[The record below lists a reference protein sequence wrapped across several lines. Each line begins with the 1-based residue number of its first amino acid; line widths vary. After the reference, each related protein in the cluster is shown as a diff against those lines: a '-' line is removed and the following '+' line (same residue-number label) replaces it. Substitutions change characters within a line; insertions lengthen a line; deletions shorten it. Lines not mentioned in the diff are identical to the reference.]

1 MSKEEVARFAQD
13 MKTNAELQ
21 AAAKDAGGDADSL
34 AQFAAG
40 HGYEFSAE
48 ELHAYADDKKGEL
61 SDEDLDKVAGGGDTV
76 TAVVVD
82 VVVV

>member
-13 MKTNAELQ
+13 LKSNSDLQ
-21 AAAKDAGGDADSL
+21 AAAKSAGSDAESL
-34 AQFAAG
+34 AQFADKR
-40 HGYEFSAE
+40 GYDFSAK
-48 ELHAYADDKKGEL
+48 ELHSYADDKKGEL